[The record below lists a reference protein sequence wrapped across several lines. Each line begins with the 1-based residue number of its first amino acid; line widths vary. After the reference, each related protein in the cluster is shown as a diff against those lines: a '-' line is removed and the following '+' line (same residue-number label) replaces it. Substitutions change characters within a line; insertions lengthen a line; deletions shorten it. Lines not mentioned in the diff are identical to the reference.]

1 MKSHYSLKAPDNPSM
16 RPTRHSVMFSVESGT
31 RLAVSIAKVKVIGE
45 LLFTSDMASKSPN
58 F

>member
-31 RLAVSIAKVKVIGE
+31 RLAVSIAKTKV
-45 LLFTSDMASKSPN
+45 
-58 F
+58 